1 MTNFLEN
8 YLYKIDN
15 AFAEKDE
22 KEILMIYVMIFGGL
36 FALSYFLFWD
46 SSEKAFHT
54 AHNQVLAVQKNITM
68 DKNYLAANPESK
80 IASIVN
86 QTENTKKQFALTQD
100 NNEYIKYS
108 IEKISELY
116 YDEETWG
123 HYINSISEN
132 AKKDKIH
139 LIELNNNFTDEKEA
153 FGHVL
158 DISVKADGKYKN
170 MLKFINKLEQSFLV
184 VDLHDFEFTAKKKL
198 IVDLNISVWGIT
210 Y

>member
-1 MTNFLEN
+1 MTNFVEN
-8 YLYKIDN
+8 YLYKMDN

-46 SSEKAFHT
+46 SAEKSFHT
-54 AHNQVLAVQKNITM
+54 AHNKVIAIQKSITT
-68 DKNYLAANPESK
+68 DKNYLASNPESK
-80 IASIVN
+80 IASIIS
-86 QTENTKKQFALTQD
+86 QTESTKQQFANTQE

-116 YDEETWG
+116 YDEQTWG
-123 HYINSISEN
+123 DYINSISKD
-132 AKKDKIH
+132 AKKEKIK
-139 LIELNNNFTDEKEA
+139 LVELNNNFTDERET

-158 DISVKADGKYKN
+158 DISVKATGRYKN

-184 VDLHDFEFTAKKKL
+184 VDLHTFRFSTDEKL
-198 IVDLNISVWGIT
+198 MVDLNISVWGIT